1 MLVLLLVVVIG
12 LIAVGL
18 VVAVTRDATR
28 HGYPADYRRH
38 GVRTPFEAERS
49 RASRRSR
56 PADEDEAYF
65 DDPPPPV
72 AARRPIPARAA
83 PVAAAARGGT
93 GGRGGLLVAA
103 AVLGAFAALLVLGVT
118 QPWADGESL
127 DPGQERP
134 AAGVAT
140 TGEASET
147 AAPGEAGTS
156 TAPATATATAAA
168 TRTSTPAPANAATL
182 TVQARQQS
190 SVRVSV
196 DGAIAYEGTLGAGES
211 RSWSG
216 SVRVQLWTNN
226 GKNVAVTVNGFDL
239 GALSTAVG
247 HPEWNTVDWGWA
259 AGWRP

>member
-1 MLVLLLVVVIG
+1 MLVFLLVLVIG

-28 HGYPADYRRH
+28 HGYPADYRR
-38 GVRTPFEAERS
+38 GGRTALEGERS
-49 RASRRSR
+49 YPPRTFR
-56 PADEDEAYF
+56 PAEEDEGYF
-65 DDPPPPV
+65 DDPPPPPV
-72 AARRPIPARAA
+72 ATSGPVPAR
-83 PVAAAARGGT
+83 VARSATAARGGT

-134 AAGVAT
+134 AAGVGA
-140 TGEASET
+140 TGEATET
-147 AAPGEAGTS
+147 EEPGAGSRTA
-156 TAPATATATAAA
+156 TAPATA

-182 TVQARQQS
+182 TVLAQQQS

-196 DGAIAYEGTLGAGES
+196 DGSVSYEGTLAAGES

-216 SVRVQLWTNN
+216 SARVQLWTNN
-226 GKNVAVTVNGFDL
+226 GKNVAVTVNGFEL